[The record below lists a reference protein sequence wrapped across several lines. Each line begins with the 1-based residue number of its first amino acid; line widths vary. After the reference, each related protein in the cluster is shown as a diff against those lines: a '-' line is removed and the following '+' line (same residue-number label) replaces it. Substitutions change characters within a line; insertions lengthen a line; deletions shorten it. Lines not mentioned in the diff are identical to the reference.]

1 MSVCR
6 PLGMLENVVL
16 NVGSYQVPVNFLDL
30 EEGSR
35 RSMILGRPFL
45 ATASA
50 IIDVKDGVLTFRI
63 GENRVEYRMN
73 KTLCGPSEVHFVGRI
88 DVIDKVVEEVSE
100 GEMSSRESFKEYSD
114 DTFDKD
120 ICKLLH
126 TCSKI
131 SNHDS
136 LVQGSEHDRFES
148 LMGANSEKTEGE
160 EFKMQKVDLKPLPSN
175 LRYAFLGLNS
185 TYP

>member
-35 RSMILGRPFL
+35 RSMILGHPFL
-45 ATASA
+45 ATAGA

-73 KTLCGPSEVHFVGRI
+73 KTLCGPSEVHFVSRV
-88 DVIDKVVEEVSE
+88 DVIDKVVKEVSK
-100 GEMSSRESFKEYSD
+100 GEMSCRESFEECSD
-114 DTFDKD
+114 DTFDKG
-120 ICKLLH
+120 ICKLMH

-131 SNHDS
+131 SNHDL
-136 LVQGSEHDRFES
+136 LVQESEHDSFE
-148 LMGANSEKTEGE
+148 L
-160 EFKMQKVDLKPLPSN
+160 L
-175 LRYAFLGLNS
+175 
-185 TYP
+185 